1 MEEPKKIDTLEDVA
15 RELGVSKTTVS
26 RAISGK
32 GRIGK
37 ETRDRIMAFIEAH
50 DYRPNAVAKGLA
62 QKKTYNLG
70 LLLPVDY
77 GDVDFS
83 FFKDCMA
90 GVYRT
95 ASLYHYDLIFSFVDG
110 DELKQLR
117 RLVQNRKMDG
127 AIISRAMERSRVQ
140 EYLTENKMPFVVI
153 GTSRESQVETVDNKN
168 REAGEELTQ
177 IMLLKCGGPEPLMG
191 GDESYVVTQN
201 RLEGYLEAHRKLGRQ
216 PEKDFI
222 FMNVASYSAAMEAVE
237 KILEGG
243 VRALIC
249 MDDVISDLALG
260 CLREKEAAIPGTV
273 RLASMYDSHQMECSS
288 PSITSIRFDSVRLGS
303 NACLRLLHMLGEQV
317 EQETPAGYEV
327 ILREST
333 K

>member
-1 MEEPKKIDTLEDVA
+1 MEEPRKIDTLEDVA

-50 DYRPNAVAKGLA
+50 GYRPNAVAKGLA

-77 GDVDFS
+77 GDADFS

-95 ASLYHYDLIFSFVDG
+95 ASMHNYDLIFSIVEGED
-110 DELKQLR
+110 LLQLR

-127 AIISRAMERSRVQ
+127 AIISRAMDHSRVQ
-140 EYLTENKMPFVVI
+140 EYLTESKMPFVVI

-177 IMLLKCGGPEPLMG
+177 IMLLKCGGPVALLG
-191 GDESYVVTQN
+191 GNESYSVTQN
-201 RLEGYLEAHRKLGRQ
+201 RLEGYLNAHRKLGRQ
-216 PEKDFI
+216 PVNDVV
-222 FMNVASYSAAMEAVE
+222 FMNIASYSAVMEAVE
-237 KILEGG
+237 QMIEKG

-249 MDDVISDLALG
+249 MDDAISDMALG
-260 CLREKEAAIPGTV
+260 CLREKEVDIPGTMKV
-273 RLASMYDSHQMECSS
+273 ASMYDSHQLERNS

-303 NACLRLLHMLGEQV
+303 NACLRLLGMLGEQV
-317 EQETPAGYEV
+317 EQETAAGYEV